1 MVYTE
6 IVTLKSR
13 KGKVLESVR
22 DAFKDEEVASGAT
35 VVRNM
40 SGLVIIYNFSTM
52 TAEFWRPGSM
62 NNRRKANII
71 NKRLDN

>member
-22 DAFKDEEVASGAT
+22 DIFDDDDVAQGAT
-35 VVRNM
+35 VVRKK
-40 SGLVIIYNFSTM
+40 SDRVIVYNFSSG
-52 TAEFWRPGSM
+52 TATFWRPGTFG
-62 NNRRKANII
+62 NRKKTNII
-71 NKRLDN
+71 IR

>member
-22 DAFKDEEVASGAT
+22 DVFDDDDVAQGAT
-35 VVRNM
+35 VVRKTYNR
-40 SGLVIIYNFSTM
+40 VIAS
-52 TAEFWRPGSM
+52 
-62 NNRRKANII
+62 
-71 NKRLDN
+71 L